1 MKQKIW
7 TFGDSFTESFN
18 VPKTFGS
25 HDWRLEYV
33 RWLGRMPK
41 VYGEIMSE
49 KLNYE
54 LVNLG
59 KSGSCNDS
67 IFETICLNINKIK
80 DNDIV
85 IIGWSSPLRFRL
97 ASEMD
102 NENWVNILPFY
113 KKVRIGEGNSKT
125 LFKNSIS
132 DNTLDEI
139 FYNRKSV
146 RYIDEVLYK
155 TQMINKALNKN
166 KVIHW
171 SPFTEYFSEVKSI
184 SECTKIVDETNG
196 KINDPHFS
204 EKGHIELSE
213 KLLKMLEFYDKKYKI
228 I

>member
-1 MKQKIW
+1 MKQTIW

-97 ASEMD
+97 ASEMN
-102 NENWVNILPFY
+102 NENWVNILPSY
-113 KKVRIGEGNSKT
+113 KINRIGEGNSKH
-125 LFKNSIS
+125 LFKNSVS
-132 DNTLDEI
+132 DNTFDEI
-139 FYNRKSV
+139 FYNRKSI
-146 RYIDEVLYK
+146 RYVDEVLYK
-155 TQMINKALNKN
+155 TQIINKALDKN

-171 SPFTEYFSEVKSI
+171 SPFPEYFSEIKPI
-184 SECTKIVDETNG
+184 TECTKIVDETDG

-204 EKGHIELSE
+204 EKGHIELSDR
-213 KLLKMLEFYDKKYKI
+213 LLEMLEFYNKKNKI